1 MLVTAAGGQLG
12 LEAALRLA
20 ALGFRVFAGLQEPEG
35 AAARVLKAKVKR
47 MEAEGKAHG
56 AVVLMPLDCT
66 REDSLH
72 EAVDHVRRHLPAG
85 QNGLWAVVNTAGY
98 ACKGRLEAQES
109 AAWELMFRVNV
120 VATLRTARALL
131 PLLKVTQGRLVT
143 LGLTGECCA
152 DGSGAVAYSAARHA
166 VAGCS
171 SALRQEIQPTG
182 VSVIVVDAPKIR
194 AETLYRPV
202 RPKQEGGVED
212 YTSYRTDLLPEYF
225 LAGLEEVLLSNQA
238 KERYELRPP
247 VTMSSFLQQRRK
259 SNSHSTV

>member
-1 MLVTAAGGQLG
+1 MLSPVISLSSHWTLSEDTATPAEEELEEVTKWTSLPKEISYPITGNRLVPTTNFTFVIKLADTCLVQT
-12 LEAALRLA
+12 LEWKK
-20 ALGFRVFAGLQEPEG
+20 PT
-35 AAARVLKAKVKR
+35 K
-47 MEAEGKAHG
+47 
-56 AVVLMPLDCT
+56 
-66 REDSLH
+66 
-72 EAVDHVRRHLPAG
+72 HVPAS
-85 QNGLWAVVNTAGY
+85 LWAVVNTAGY

-131 PLLKVTQGRLVT
+131 PLLRVTQGRLVT

-202 RPKQEGGVED
+202 RPKQEGGVEA

-225 LAGLEEVLLSNQA
+225 LSGLEEVLLSNQI